1 MAKKLFTG
9 ICQQN
14 KLFQSHIVCITEL
27 IGATGMVA
35 KAHQCNLSSACIKS
49 YQTFPPV
56 LKVFQGDIQ
65 SWEDR
70 AGFRFY
76 EDALACLME
85 KRFQGFFG
93 LVEPFRQTIKK
104 A

>member
-1 MAKKLFTG
+1 MAKKLFTA

-14 KLFQSHIVCITEL
+14 KLFQSPIVCITEL
-27 IGATGMVA
+27 LGATGMVA

-49 YQTFPPV
+49 YQTFSPV
-56 LKVFQGDIQ
+56 LKVFQGSIQ

-76 EDALACLME
+76 QDELACLME
-85 KRFQGFFG
+85 RDF
-93 LVEPFRQTIKK
+93 K
-104 A
+104 AFLD

>member
-1 MAKKLFTG
+1 MPT
-9 ICQQN
+9 QT

-27 IGATGMVA
+27 IGATGIVAA

-49 YQTFPPV
+49 YQTFSPV
-56 LKVFQGDIQ
+56 LKVFQGDIR
-65 SWEDR
+65 SLGKT

-76 EDALACLME
+76 IDAPAYLME

-93 LVEPFRQTIKK
+93 LREPFTQTIKK